1 MDFQKNNY
9 LDRQSMDKHL
19 PKIKE
24 NIIQK
29 VCKIDHI
36 ENKKY
41 INQRF
46 STISTVN
53 SFLNKI

>member
-1 MDFQKNNY
+1 MDNHF
-9 LDRQSMDKHL
+9 

-41 INQRF
+41 INQTF